1 MSGPFAKFDLAGKTA
16 LVTGGATG
24 LGYHMTKALAEAGA
38 TVLIAAR
45 REAVLCESAERLN
58 SDAGIGGRVHW
69 RRVDLGDRAS
79 VAELASHALERFG
92 GIDIYVGNAALD
104 FHMHVENI
112 KDDAMDLM
120 LQANIASNVALV
132 RAFLP
137 GMRARKWG
145 RVIFSSSATTVAASP
160 FEGASLY
167 TAVKGA
173 LNAFTRTLATEVGH
187 DNITANALILGF
199 FVTDMVTHAQDHIRA
214 AEGDAAAH
222 KFLEDFVGMTA
233 LGRGG
238 RPEELEGLIQLL
250 ASDAGSFITGSCL
263 VVDGGLSIMLR
274 PNGMVG

>member
-24 LGYHMTKALAEAGA
+24 LGYHMTKALADAGA

-58 SDAGIGGRVHW
+58 SDAGIGRRVHW

-104 FHMHVENI
+104 FHMHVEDI

-145 RVIFSSSATTVAASP
+145 RVIFSSSATTGAASP